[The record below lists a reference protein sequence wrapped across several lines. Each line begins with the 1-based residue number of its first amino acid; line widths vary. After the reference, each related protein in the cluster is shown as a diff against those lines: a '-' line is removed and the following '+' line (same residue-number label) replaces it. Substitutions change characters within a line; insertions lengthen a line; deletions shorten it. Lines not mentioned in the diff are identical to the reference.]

1 MNVLALVFV
10 VAAAELPPPPPLLD
24 APTEDEAA
32 PEEAAPVE
40 EAPPVLR
47 PAPRIP
53 REERVPRP
61 APRAQSADEGFDGV
75 AVGALQFLVP
85 CGTAVVAV
93 PCGLLIGAI
102 FYPALICVVCAMPA
116 VNGYL
121 ATYVGD
127 RFGKGRAPAIWPVL
141 ASYAG
146 LIIAG
151 VAGTALLYVTVSQQL
166 DGQTAAYAALGG
178 TVVLG
183 AGSSLLLP
191 VAYALNAEPKHVG
204 DDGTEV
210 PGWFAPGHPTKKK
223 KPSTREPPDAPP
235 AFTAMRF

>member
-1 MNVLALVFV
+1 MNVLALAFAL
-10 VAAAELPPPPPLLD
+10 AAAELPPPPPLLD
-24 APTEDEAA
+24 APTEDEATPDEA
-32 PEEAAPVE
+32 PPVE

-53 REERVPRP
+53 REERVPR
-61 APRAQSADEGFDGV
+61 AQADEGFDGF

-93 PCGLLIGAI
+93 PCGLLIGAV

-146 LIIAG
+146 LIVAG
-151 VAGTALLYVTVSQQL
+151 VAGAGLLFVTLSQQL
-166 DGQTAAYAALGG
+166 DGQTAVYAALGS

-191 VAYALNAEPKHVG
+191 VAYALNAEPKHLG
-204 DDGTEV
+204 DDGTEA
-210 PGWFAPGHPTKKK
+210 PGWFEPGHPATKTKR
-223 KPSTREPPDAPP
+223 STREPPDAPP
-235 AFTAMRF
+235 ALTTMRF